1 MLVLVDTNFPELV
14 DPRSE
19 SLAYDKLQ
27 ETLDGF
33 FLEQFLILQCNCIQ
47 QISF

>member
-33 FLEQFLILQCNCIQ
+33 LSGT
-47 QISF
+47 ISHTAM